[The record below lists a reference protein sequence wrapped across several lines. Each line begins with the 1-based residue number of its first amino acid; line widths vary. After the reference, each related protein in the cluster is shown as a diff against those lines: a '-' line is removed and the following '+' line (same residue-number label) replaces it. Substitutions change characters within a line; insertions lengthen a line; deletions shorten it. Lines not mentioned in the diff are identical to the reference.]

1 MAYCQNK
8 NGDIGYLCK
17 DLNKMKS
24 ILLEMKNDPE
34 KVQARRIVQAANL
47 LKIGEN
53 SALDSEL
60 RLVMEQTGW

>member
-1 MAYCQNK
+1 
-8 NGDIGYLCK
+8 
-17 DLNKMKS
+17 MKS